1 MVNKNERVVRRDGE
15 HRVVVLLRRINT
27 AKENNNYRL
36 NGNICG
42 LLKNRERKTC
52 LLAFQFFFVFE
63 LLAVCI

>member
-1 MVNKNERVVRRDGE
+1 MGVRYLGFFFWRYFFSFLNVVNKNERVVRRDGE

-42 LLKNRERKTC
+42 L
-52 LLAFQFFFVFE
+52 
-63 LLAVCI
+63 